1 MLKICRNTYNSRLS
15 LHLHKEV
22 LYISRWS
29 APPAADD
36 WAQSWG
42 VLWGHRNN
50 NRRLDFFSAFP
61 LFSTFPCSSG
71 LHSRKRPLST
81 LVFVFWILNVQR
93 ETFVPSTPRSP
104 ETSMPEMKLGY
115 SSMSPHCPRFQ
126 FGGGK
131 REQAEFHL
139 IPRQ

>member
-1 MLKICRNTYNSRLS
+1 MGDGQ
-15 LHLHKEV
+15 HLLPLTIGH
-22 LYISRWS
+22 SH
-29 APPAADD
+29 
-36 WAQSWG
+36 G
-42 VLWGHRNN
+42 VWGHHTN

-131 REQAEFHL
+131 ILDVSLKSSHDTIKRMLNSMLVHL
-139 IPRQ
+139 NS